1 MRNYFSALYGNS
13 AVKTRLG
20 TAIDRGTLPHAFLVT
35 GPSGSGKKTFALE
48 LAAAINCE
56 KKNDGI
62 SRLPCRECN
71 TCRRIISNNY
81 TDIARLVRQSGKAT
95 IGVEEVRLFRGDM
108 FLSPTESN
116 FKTYII
122 DEADK
127 LTVNAQNA
135 LLTVLEEPP
144 RNVIILLLAEA
155 ADKILTTVKSRAQSV
170 AMQRFDTE
178 ELREYLTAHSDKA
191 RLLSKTNP
199 TVLDGIIVSSD
210 GRIGKALS
218 LLSDKQIKE
227 NEQDRLV
234 TEKIIES
241 LLPGV
246 PYSELYPAI
255 NSLPTARADFI
266 AALESLISALRDII
280 IVKFDKIAPLLFYTD
295 RVAVQRISENM
306 STRKMLAVYEILQS
320 ALNDTGKN
328 VSTAAI
334 SSNMCAKITLI

>member
-56 KKNDGI
+56 KKNDAI

-95 IGVEEVRLFRGDM
+95 IGVEEVRLFRDDM

-218 LLSDKQIKE
+218 LLSDKQTKE